1 MSELLEF
8 KVQTFSADGLT
19 IKVKNTSGASL
30 DQSLAIEIYPPM
42 YLVSAAVNAAAIESA
57 KNQSPPGAMR
67 LDGVVTGPEG
77 WSIWARRESSDLTV
91 VIVLINDQDQ
101 KTGAEFNPPIKFPA
115 GAESIIRIP
124 LNPES
129 KRDNIDLLY
138 SYTHGNPEA
147 RIDGKL
153 ELKSIPVDDP
163 PHVTLGTD
171 ETNPTMIKAGE
182 LVKIIWHVKDGV
194 SATLRGPLPGD
205 NTELSLSSAPD
216 ADFKIADGS
225 LSVRVVGLMNYLL
238 QAEVKRP
245 NNQPN
250 MQVVKMLTLDT
261 SNKKHIYLGPR
272 QGKVLPYGVIE
283 MDWAAWGV
291 PQVVITAGDSTRV
304 IKLTQQTFGGS
315 YEGSGVM
322 RFSASK
328 AGTETVLIEAK
339 PETRS
344 KSVLVVSWQHMTKP
358 DIAGPPLGLA
368 VIAPKIA
375 LLTRDGLYVAD
386 VGKIDPSPALKKLM
400 FVKKTPATATEWAAL
415 TALHSRFVCLRRPA
429 SSFDFEVAPYT
440 LDGSPDVIP
449 PISLHPD
456 LRPVA
461 THTRSVFDFVGFG
474 GRAYVV
480 AEAPN
485 GRRAY
490 SVGFDSNTR
499 KAEYRTEP
507 LLENLVGYRLVTFD
521 NALYALHRESGRMFR
536 FGLTNAGKL
545 GPPMEAASAVRKEG
559 EQDKSMIR
567 DGLIV
572 PVGRVLVVL
581 NPTSVPSLESIAKYD
596 LHNVLD
602 YETRASTD
610 PNNIPQDL
618 IYNPQ
623 KNYWGRCG
631 HDLDV
636 KPRAVAAFRDGDSP
650 RVWVVQPDGE
660 THTLAVGSE
669 SLFSRDYVLDFPTEP
684 LSPYLNKKRKFTIKY
699 QGALGPIE
707 AKYGKLGLAEIST
720 TGPREISP
728 LPTRGQVQFDVD
740 IGYNEANPAPVTLRL
755 QTARRPQSRPD
766 VDYLLEVT
774 FSGPDLSTA
783 TSCVRRVSGVDA
795 PRGALLFADDE
806 VIGSRTQHST
816 DGIIEVSRP
825 ARFDEHLRFVIV
837 NASSKFR
844 LKPNP
849 ILVGGPTY
857 ILEEAFLPI
866 NHDVPDFVLKFDGK
880 VETQGFI
887 NVNLN
892 FALPHGIEASSSEQR
907 QTKLIRL
914 TTDQAQKMQVMLVKM
929 LMPGDAPLKL
939 EGARQ
944 MIEPMP
950 DRPVFVCQLDYK
962 L

>member
-1 MSELLEF
+1 MSKLEF
-8 KVQTFSADGLT
+8 KVQTFSADELT
-19 IKVKNTSGASL
+19 IKVKNTGDASL
-30 DQSLAIEIYPPM
+30 DQNLSIEIYPPT
-42 YLVSAAVNAAAIESA
+42 YLVSAAVNDAAIKAS
-57 KNQSPPGAMR
+57 KNKTPPGAMR
-67 LDGVVTGPEG
+67 LDGVVTGPER
-77 WSIWARRESSDLTV
+77 WAIWARRESSDSTI
-91 VIVLINDQDQ
+91 VIVLINDQNQ
-101 KTGAEFNPPIKFPA
+101 TTGAEINPPIKFPA

-129 KRDNIDLLY
+129 KRDNMDLSY
-138 SYTHGNPEA
+138 SYTHGDPQN

-153 ELKSIPVDDP
+153 ELKSIPVDEP
-163 PHVTLGTD
+163 PDVILRTN

-182 LVKIIWHVKDGV
+182 LAKVIWHVKNGV

-205 NTELSLSSAPD
+205 NSELSLSSAPD

-225 LSVRVVGLMNYLL
+225 LTVRVVGLMNYILH
-238 QAEVKRP
+238 AEVTRP

-250 MQVVKMLTLDT
+250 LQVVRMLTLDT
-261 SNKKHIYLGPR
+261 SNKKHLYLGPR

-291 PQVVITAGDSTRV
+291 PQVEITAPDVTRIV
-304 IKLTQQTFGGS
+304 KLTQQTFGGS
-315 YEGSGVM
+315 YEGQGIM
-322 RFSASK
+322 RLSANK

-344 KSVLVVSWQHMTKP
+344 KSVLVVTWQHMMKP
-358 DIAGPPLGLA
+358 DITGPPLGLA
-368 VIAPKIA
+368 VIAPKLA
-375 LLTRDGLYVAD
+375 LLTRDGLFIAD

-400 FVKKTPATATEWAAL
+400 FAKKTAASATEWAAL
-415 TALHSRFVCLRRPA
+415 TALDNRFVCLRRSA
-429 SSFDFEVAPYT
+429 SGFDFEVAPYT
-440 LDGSPDVIP
+440 LDGNPDVIP
-449 PISLHPD
+449 PVTLHPD
-456 LRPVA
+456 LRPIA

-490 SVGFDSNTR
+490 SVGFDANTG

-507 LLENLVGYRLVTFD
+507 LLEDLVGYRLVTFD
-521 NALYALHRESGRMFR
+521 NALYALNRESGRMFR
-536 FGLTNAGKL
+536 FELTNDGKL
-545 GPPMEAASAVRKEG
+545 GPAMAAASAVRKEG
-559 EQDKSMIR
+559 EQSQSMIR

-581 NPTSVPSLESIAKYD
+581 SPTSVPSLESLTKYD
-596 LHNVLD
+596 LHNVLA
-602 YETRASTD
+602 YETSTSTD

-636 KPRAVAAFRDGDSP
+636 KPRAVAAFRGGDSP
-650 RVWVVQPDGE
+650 RLWVVQPDGE
-660 THTLAVGSE
+660 TYTLAVGSE
-669 SLFSRDYVLDFPTEP
+669 SLFSRDYVLNFPTDA
-684 LSPYLNKKRKFTIKY
+684 LDPYLNKKRKFSIKH
-699 QGALGPIE
+699 QTALAPIE
-707 AKYGKLGLAEIST
+707 AKYRKFGITEVNGD
-720 TGPREISP
+720 GPREISG
-728 LPTRGQVQFDVD
+728 LPARPQVQCDVD
-740 IGYNEANPAPVTLRL
+740 VSYNKENPVPVALRL
-755 QTARRPQSRPD
+755 QMVRRPQSRAD
-766 VDYLLEVT
+766 VDYFLDVT

-783 TSCVRRVSGVDA
+783 SSCIRRVSGLDA
-795 PRGALLFADDE
+795 RRNTLADDE

-816 DGIIEVSRP
+816 SGIIEVPRP

-837 NASSKFR
+837 NASDNFR
-844 LKPNP
+844 LRPNP

-857 ILEEAFLPI
+857 ILEEAFFPI

-880 VETQGFI
+880 IETQGLI
-887 NVNLN
+887 SVDLN
-892 FALPHGIEASSSEQR
+892 FALPHGIEASSSRER

-914 TTDQAQKMQVMLVKM
+914 NTDQAQKMQIMLVKM
-929 LMPGDAPLKL
+929 LLPGDAPLKL
-939 EGARQ
+939 QGARQ

-950 DRPVFVCQLDYK
+950 DRPVFVCQLNYELPK
-962 L
+962 

>member
-1 MSELLEF
+1 MPALLEF
-8 KVQTFSADGLT
+8 TVQSFSAHELT
-19 IKVKNTSGASL
+19 IKVKNTGGTSL
-30 DQSLAIEIYPPM
+30 DDSFAIEIYPPM
-42 YLVSAAVNAAAIESA
+42 YLMSTAVKDAAVKSA

-67 LDGVVTGPEG
+67 LDGVVTCPDG
-77 WSIWARRESSDLTV
+77 WSVWARRESSDSTL

-138 SYTHGNPEA
+138 SYTHGDPQN

-153 ELKSIPVDDP
+153 ELKSTPIVDP
-163 PHVTLGTD
+163 PDVRLYAD
-171 ETNPTMIKAGE
+171 ESNPTMIQAGE
-182 LVKIIWHVKDGV
+182 LVRIRWRVKNGV

-205 NTELSLSSAPD
+205 NSELSLSSAPD
-216 ADFKIADGS
+216 ADFKIAEGF
-225 LSVRVVGLMNYLL
+225 LTVRVVGLMNYLL
-238 QAEVKRP
+238 EAEVTRP
-245 NNQPN
+245 NNEPN
-250 MQVVKMLTLDT
+250 LRVVKMLTLDT

-272 QGKVLPYGVIE
+272 HGKVLPYGVIE

-291 PQVVITAGDSTRV
+291 PQVVITAGDTTRV

-315 YEGSGVM
+315 YEGYGVM

-339 PETRS
+339 PETRT

-358 DIAGPPLGLA
+358 DIAGHLLGLA
-368 VIAPKIA
+368 VLAPKIA
-375 LLTRDGLYVAD
+375 LLTMEGLFIAD
-386 VGKIDPSPALKKLM
+386 VGKIDPSFALKKLM
-400 FVKKTPATATEWAAL
+400 FVKKTDATPLEWAAV
-415 TALHSRFVCLRRPA
+415 TALDNRFVCLRRPA
-429 SSFDFEVAPYT
+429 STFDFEVAPYT
-440 LDGSPDVIP
+440 IDGSPDVIP
-449 PISLHPD
+449 PVTLHPD

-480 AEAPN
+480 AEAPS

-490 SVGFDSNTR
+490 SVGFDSNTG
-499 KAEYRTEP
+499 KAEFRTEP
-507 LLENLVGYRLVTFD
+507 LLENLTGYRLVTFD
-521 NALYALHRESGRMFR
+521 DALYALNRESGRMFR
-536 FGLTNAGKL
+536 FELTNAGKL
-545 GPPMEAASAVRKEG
+545 GPPMEAAAAVTKQG

-572 PVGRVLVVL
+572 PMGRVLVVL
-581 NPTSVPSLESIAKYD
+581 NPTAVPSLDSLDKHD
-596 LHNVLD
+596 LHNVLG
-602 YETRASTD
+602 YESTTSTD
-610 PNNIPQDL
+610 ANNIPQDL
-618 IYNPQ
+618 VYNPQ
-623 KNYWGRCG
+623 KNYWARCG

-650 RVWVVQPDGE
+650 RVWVIQPDGE
-660 THTLAVGSE
+660 TYTLAVGSE
-669 SLFSRDYVLDFPTEP
+669 SLFSRDYVLNFPTEP
-684 LSPYLNKKRKFTIKY
+684 LSPYFNKKRKFTIKY

-707 AKYGKLGLAEIST
+707 EKYRKLGVAEIST

-728 LPTRGQVQFDVD
+728 LPTRAQPQFDVD
-740 IGYNEANPAPVTLRL
+740 ISYNEANPAPVTLRRQL
-755 QTARRPQSRPD
+755 ARRPQSRPD

-783 TSCVRRVSGVDA
+783 SSCWRRVSGLD
-795 PRGALLFADDE
+795 PRNALLFANEE
-806 VIGSRTQHST
+806 VMGSSTQHST
-816 DGIIEVSRP
+816 AGIIEVPRP

-837 NASSKFR
+837 NASEKFR

-849 ILVGGPTY
+849 VLAGGPTY
-857 ILEEAFLPI
+857 ILAEAFFPI

-880 VETQGFI
+880 VETLGSI
-887 NVNLN
+887 NVNFN
-892 FALPHGIEASSSEQR
+892 FALPHGIETSSSKQR

-914 TTDQAQKMQVMLVKM
+914 STDQAQNIQIMLVQT

-939 EGARQ
+939 HGAAQ
-944 MIEPMP
+944 PIEPMP